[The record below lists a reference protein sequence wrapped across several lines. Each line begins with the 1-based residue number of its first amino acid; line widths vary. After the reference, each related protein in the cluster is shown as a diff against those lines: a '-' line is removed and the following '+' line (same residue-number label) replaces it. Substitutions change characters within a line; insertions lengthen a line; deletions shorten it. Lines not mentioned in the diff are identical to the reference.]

1 MILTYKDIFVPQE
14 PGDLPS
20 AGRLAFFIFTAQSP
34 TIGLPYHFDFKP
46 TDIPYLTENNR
57 NSDYKQFI
65 FSILAFYFCHAI
77 KLILYHLYEVFIR

>member
-1 MILTYKDIFVPQE
+1 MICRRQVAWHFLFSLRSP
-14 PGDLPS
+14 LPS
-20 AGRLAFFIFTAQSP
+20 VYLN
-34 TIGLPYHFDFKP
+34 FDFKP

-77 KLILYHLYEVFIR
+77 KLILYHLYEVFNR

>member
-1 MILTYKDIFVPQE
+1 MLYLMHSFDSYTKIYLFPQE

-34 TIGLPYHFDFKP
+34 TICLPYHFDFKP

-57 NSDYKQFI
+57 NSDYK
-65 FSILAFYFCHAI
+65 
-77 KLILYHLYEVFIR
+77 